1 MTGGGASDGQGAE
14 GVRKQDDS
22 SGPQWRRLAP
32 PLIGGLIAG
41 IVIAATLSPQRSSGE
56 GADLASV
63 AGSQIDAATATMNL
77 DAAKDAVADAKSCR
91 VPLAEITLAAAS
103 GTTSTVRVRSGS
115 YVSPPFA
122 LTDRPQRIAI
132 PYPAPY
138 PTGRGTLSV
147 EGQASNFAVA
157 LTPTWNVNS
166 LTGTAVRNVIWT
178 PKAGC

>member
-14 GVRKQDDS
+14 GVRKKDDS
-22 SGPQWRRLAP
+22 GGPQWRRVAP

-56 GADLASV
+56 GADLVSI
-63 AGSQIDAATATMNL
+63 AGSQIDAAIATMNL

-91 VPLAEITLAAAS
+91 VPLGQITLVAAP
-103 GTTSTVRVRSGS
+103 GTTSTVRVRSGG
-115 YVSPPFA
+115 YVSPPIA

-132 PYPAPY
+132 PFPAAY
-138 PTGRGTLSV
+138 PTGRGTISV
-147 EGQASNFAVA
+147 EGQALNLAVA
-157 LTPTWNVNS
+157 LIPTWNVNS
-166 LTGTAVRNVIWT
+166 QTGTAVRDVVWT

>member
-14 GVRKQDDS
+14 GVRKLDGS
-22 SGPQWRRLAP
+22 TGPQWRRLAP

-41 IVIAATLSPQRSSGE
+41 IVIAGALSPQRSGGE

-63 AGSQIDAATATMNL
+63 AGTQIDAATATMDL
-77 DAAKDAVADAKSCR
+77 DAAKGAVADAKSCR

-115 YVSPPFA
+115 YVSPPFT

-138 PTGRGTLSV
+138 PTGRGTLSI
-147 EGQASNFAVA
+147 EGQASNLAVA
-157 LTPTWNVNS
+157 LTPTWNVNF

>member
-1 MTGGGASDGQGAE
+1 LTGGGASDGQGAE
-14 GVRKQDDS
+14 GVRKLDGS
-22 SGPQWRRLAP
+22 TGPQWRRLAP

-41 IVIAATLSPQRSSGE
+41 IVIAGALSPQRSGGE

-63 AGSQIDAATATMNL
+63 AGTQIDAATATMNL
-77 DAAKDAVADAKSCR
+77 DAAKGAVADAKSCR

-115 YVSPPFA
+115 YVSPPFT

-138 PTGRGTLSV
+138 PTGRGTLSI
-147 EGQASNFAVA
+147 EGQASNLAVA
-157 LTPTWNVNS
+157 LTPTWNVNF

>member
-1 MTGGGASDGQGAE
+1 MTGGGASDGQAAE

-22 SGPQWRRLAP
+22 SGPQWRRVAP

-41 IVIAATLSPQRSSGE
+41 IVIAATLSPQRSGGE

-91 VPLAEITLAAAS
+91 VPLAEITLVAAL
-103 GTTSTVRVRSGS
+103 GTTSTVRVRSGG

-132 PYPAPY
+132 PFPAAY
-138 PTGRGTLSV
+138 PTGRGMISV
-147 EGQASNFAVA
+147 EGQALNLAVA

-166 LTGTAVRNVIWT
+166 LTGTAVKDVIWT

>member
-1 MTGGGASDGQGAE
+1 LNSGGASDGKGVE

-22 SGPQWRRLAP
+22 SGPQWRPLAP
-32 PLIGGLIAG
+32 TLIGGLIAG
-41 IVIAATLSPQRSSGE
+41 ILVAATLSPPSFSTE

-91 VPLAEITLAAAS
+91 VPLAEITLAAVSA
-103 GTTSTVRVRSGS
+103 TTSTVRVRSGS

-132 PYPAPY
+132 PYPAAY

-147 EGQASNFAVA
+147 EGHASNLAVA